1 MIKRLL
7 KVLSPAQLISG
18 AYFIVIVLTALL
30 LMLPISWREGATVS
44 PLDALF
50 TSVSAI
56 SVTGLTTV
64 STGET
69 FNGFG
74 VAVLL
79 LAFQFGAVG
88 IMTIG
93 SFYWMLVGK
102 HIGLLER
109 KLIMIDQNQ
118 NKLAGLVE
126 LMRIVLILTL
136 AIELVGTLLFTVF
149 IYASGYTD
157 SLATAAYY
165 GLFHSISAFTNAG
178 FDLFGDSLIRYSDN
192 APVQVLT
199 MALIVLGAVGFPVLV
214 ETWRYVRSWTKK
226 QEGRFRFSLFTKLT
240 LVTHAVLI
248 VGGTI
253 GIWLTEAGNSLAGKS
268 LGGQLM
274 NALVL
279 SITSRSAGLTTI
291 DISTLHQATLLL
303 VSGLMFIGASPSSV
317 GGGVRTTTV
326 AVIALTIVMFFRG
339 ETQPRAFRR
348 SIAGEDVRK
357 SFVFFTLSI
366 LLVMAG
372 VFAVLVSETHHY
384 DVSAALFE
392 VASAFGTC
400 GLSTGITAALHP
412 ASKVTLMLLMFFGR
426 IGMFLFISL
435 FTSRRKQPNVKYP
448 EEKLIIG

>member
-1 MIKRLL
+1 MIKKIL
-7 KVLSPAQLISG
+7 KILSPAQLISG
-18 AYFIVIVLTALL
+18 AYFIVIMLTALL
-30 LMLPISWREGATVS
+30 LMLPVSLKEGVSLS

-69 FNGFG
+69 FSVFG

-79 LAFQFGAVG
+79 FAFQFGAVG
-88 IMTIG
+88 MMTIG

-118 NKLAGLVE
+118 NKLSGLVE

-136 AIELVGTLLFTVF
+136 VIELIGTLLFTAF

-157 SLATAAYY
+157 SLAKAAYY
-165 GLFHSISAFTNAG
+165 GLFHAISAFTNAG
-178 FDLFGDSLIRYSDN
+178 FDLFGDSLVRYSDN
-192 APVQVLT
+192 ASVQILT
-199 MALIVLGAVGFPVLV
+199 MLLIVLGAVGFPVLV
-214 ETWRYVRSWTKK
+214 ECWHFVRSWKTK
-226 QEGRFRFSLFTKLT
+226 GSRFRFSLFTKLT

-248 VGGTI
+248 IGGALI
-253 GIWLTEAGNSLAGKS
+253 VWLTEAGHSFDGKPPGS
-268 LGGQLM
+268 QLL
-274 NALVL
+274 NALFL
-279 SITSRSAGLTTI
+279 SVTSRSAGLTTI
-291 DISTLHQATLLL
+291 DVSTLHQATLLL
-303 VSGLMFIGASPSSV
+303 LSGLMFIGASPSSV

-326 AVIALTIVMFFRG
+326 AVIVLTIVMFFKG

-348 SIAGEDVRK
+348 SLAQDDVLK
-357 SFVFFTLSI
+357 SFVFFTLSV
-366 LLVMAG
+366 LLVLAG
-372 VFAVLVSETHHY
+372 VFALLLSEAHKY
-384 DVSAALFE
+384 DLSAVLFE
-392 VASAFGTC
+392 VTSAFGTC
-400 GLSTGITAALHP
+400 GMSTGITPSLQ
-412 ASKVTLMLLMFFGR
+412 STGKVTLILLMFFGR

-435 FTSRRKQPNVKYP
+435 FKPNKNLPNLKYP

>member
-1 MIKRLL
+1 MIKKLL
-7 KVLSPAQLISG
+7 TVLSPAQLVSG
-18 AYFIVIVLTALL
+18 AYFIVIMLTALL
-30 LMLPISWREGATVS
+30 LMLPISWKEGVSVS

-64 STGET
+64 GTGDT
-69 FNGFG
+69 FNAFG
-74 VAVLL
+74 IAVLL
-79 LAFQFGAVG
+79 VAFQFGAVG
-88 IMTIG
+88 IMTLG

-118 NKLAGLVE
+118 NQLSGLVE

-136 AIELVGTLLFTVF
+136 TIELIGTLLFTAF

-157 SLATAAYY
+157 SLAKAAYY
-165 GLFHSISAFTNAG
+165 GLFHAISAFTNAG

-192 APVQVLT
+192 APIQILT
-199 MALIVLGAVGFPVLV
+199 MLLIVLGAVGFPVLV
-214 ETWRYVRSWTKK
+214 ELWRFVRSRKEK
-226 QEGRFRFSLFTKLT
+226 GARFRFSLFTKLT
-240 LVTHAVLI
+240 LVTHAVLVI
-248 VGGTI
+248 GGAAA
-253 GIWLTEAGNSLAGKS
+253 IWLTEAGHS
-268 LGGQLM
+268 LGNMSTGSGLM
-274 NALVL
+274 NALFL
-279 SITSRSAGLTTI
+279 SVTSRSAGLTTV
-291 DISTLHQATLLL
+291 DVSSLHQATLLI

-326 AVIALTIVMFFRG
+326 AVIFLTVVMFFRG
-339 ETQPRAFRR
+339 ENEPRAFRR
-348 SIAGEDVRK
+348 SLNREDILK

-372 VFAVLVSETHHY
+372 VFALLVSEAHKF
-384 DVSAALFE
+384 DLSAVLFE

-400 GLSTGITAALHP
+400 GMSTGITSTLHP
-412 ASKVTLMLLMFFGR
+412 ASKITLILLMFFGR

-435 FTSRRKQPNVKYP
+435 FRSRKRPLNIKYP